1 VLSPVT
7 WTGIGLAGFGV
18 VLIVLGGVLRDRQL
32 GRAAGTAAVTDGPRA
47 SRGRDLP
54 EASSTRAPRQEPV
67 VDDDMAEI
75 EALLKKRGI
84 Q

>member
-1 VLSPVT
+1 
-7 WTGIGLAGFGV
+7 
-18 VLIVLGGVLRDRQL
+18 VLIVLSGFLRDRQL
-32 GRAAGTAAVTDGPRA
+32 GRATGGTDAAAVTDGPRR
-47 SRGRDLP
+47 SRGHDLP
-54 EASSTRAPRQEPV
+54 EASSTRAPKQEPV